1 MEMPTSAGSGF
12 GAPGGGAAPSG
23 GTTSSGLDGLAG
35 NLDVLRGWFMTYAMS
50 FADEGGRLL
59 PMKQLKLDHTL
70 RTADNAR
77 RIAEGEGW
85 DASACVVLE
94 AAGLLHDV
102 GRFSQYRDYRTFD
115 DARSINHAQRGYEV
129 LLEGEPLAAWPLP
142 LRTRIE
148 TVVRHHNARHIPDG
162 LEADALRLL
171 HGVRDADKLDIIHV
185 VDDAIRT
192 DSLSLF
198 PEMTLHVDLD
208 GSLHER
214 VLDALVA
221 RQTIGYGEIRSLAD
235 FVGIMLSWLY
245 DLRYPASSRLA
256 VERNLLARVGEH
268 LPSSPRL
275 SAVLDGIQI
284 HLAQASGEG
293 A

>member
-1 MEMPTSAGSGF
+1 MNMPDHGKPESHRSEGHAGESGD
-12 GAPGGGAAPSG
+12 SG
-23 GTTSSGLDGLAG
+23 EGSSLSDA
-35 NLDVLRGWFMTYAMS
+35 LRTWFLGYALS
-50 FADEGGRLL
+50 FADAGGVLL

-70 RTADNAR
+70 RTAGNAR

-85 DASACVVLE
+85 DALACAALE

-102 GRFSQYRDYRTFD
+102 GRFPQYRDYRTFD

-129 LLEGEPLAAWPLP
+129 LREEEPLAAWSPAV
-142 LRTRIE
+142 RTRIE
-148 TVVRHHNARHIPDG
+148 TAVRYHNARHIPDG
-162 LEADALRLL
+162 LEPEALRLL

-208 GSLHER
+208 GPLHDPILE
-214 VLDALVA
+214 ALEA
-221 RQTIGYGEIRSLAD
+221 RETIGYGEVRSLAD
-235 FVGIMLSWLY
+235 FLGILLSWLY
-245 DLRYPASSRLA
+245 DLRFPASSRLA
-256 VERNLLARVGEH
+256 IQRELLARVGSH
-268 LPSSPRL
+268 LPASPRL
-275 SAVLDGIQI
+275 SAVLDAIQS
-284 HLAQASGEG
+284 HLEAATIRE